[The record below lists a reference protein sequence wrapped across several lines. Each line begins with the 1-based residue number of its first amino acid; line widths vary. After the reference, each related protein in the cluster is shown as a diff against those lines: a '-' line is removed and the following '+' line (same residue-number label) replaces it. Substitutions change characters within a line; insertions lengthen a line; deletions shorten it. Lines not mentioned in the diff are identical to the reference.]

1 MSVLVSFI
9 NAGKRLPSSKEQCLL
24 LGGDVDEGSM
34 VVQNYFM
41 LLVKDLNYLES
52 KVFEIDTANEKK
64 KIEFMITEPS
74 NDMKMLSL
82 LAGKLSN
89 SALYFST
96 FANVT
101 RFLNDYKKSFGLDSE
116 HFWKPFPYLKRMDD
130 ARKAEHKRSQQSS
143 NKILPSTTHNKVLE
157 AGNAN
162 SLL

>member
-101 RFLNDYKKSFGLDSE
+101 RFLNDYKKSF
-116 HFWKPFPYLKRMDD
+116 
-130 ARKAEHKRSQQSS
+130 
-143 NKILPSTTHNKVLE
+143 
-157 AGNAN
+157 
-162 SLL
+162 